1 VNEAAGRGSLGDGFA
16 DAEEGGLTRRSSSGR
31 SVMPLPFS
39 APPEDFD
46 AAAIAAMGDEDDEDV
61 IVDGEQHDAR
71 YFRVVPGTDFELVSD
86 R

>member
-1 VNEAAGRGSLGDGFA
+1 
-16 DAEEGGLTRRSSSGR
+16 
-31 SVMPLPFS
+31 MPLPFS